1 MLVTALI
8 FDMDGVIVDS
18 TAIHTQAWRVY
29 LKEHGL
35 VADNIENRMLGKH
48 NDELVRD
55 FFPADTLTDALVL
68 EHGNRKEA
76 VYRRLMAPVLE
87 QRLVPGVREF
97 ILRHCH
103 EPLGVATNAEPGNV
117 NFVLDATGIRR
128 CFGAIVDGHQVA
140 RPKPFPDIYLQVAKQ
155 LGYTPEECVVFEDS
169 ATGVRAARAAGMRV
183 VGVST
188 TLVDLT
194 DVDMTIRDFLDSR
207 LEPWL
212 QELTVSL

>member
-35 VADNIENRMLGKH
+35 VVENIENRMLGKH
-48 NDELVRD
+48 NDELIRD
-55 FFPADTLTDALVL
+55 FFPTQTLTRELIL

-76 VYRRLMAPVLE
+76 VYRSLMSPVLE
-87 QRLVPGVREF
+87 QKLVPGIREF
-97 ILRHCH
+97 ILRHCDR
-103 EPLGVATNAEPGNV
+103 PLGVATNAEPGNV
-117 NFVLDATGIRR
+117 DFVLDATGLRR
-128 CFGAIVDGHQVA
+128 CFGAVVDGHQVT
-140 RPKPFPDIYLQVAKQ
+140 RPKPFPDIYVEVAKQ
-155 LGYTPEECVVFEDS
+155 LGYTPGDCVVFEDS
-169 ATGVRAARAAGMRV
+169 ATGVQAARAAGMRV

-188 TLVDLT
+188 TLLDLA
-194 DVDMTIRDFLDSR
+194 DVDMTIRDFLDPR

-212 QELTVSL
+212 QELSVSL